1 METIKTNIS
10 NAYSAAAATLDDSE
24 SAAKNDEI
32 HLKASQ
38 LDRLHEV
45 MKEKLAIAPYPHCTM
60 SMAPDAQSSK
70 YCAEYFNV
78 SEYLVGTSRK
88 LKKRVCGI
96 LAKPS
101 PKRGKKIFTRN
112 N

>member
-32 HLKASQ
+32 DLKSSQ

-45 MKEKLAIAPYPHCTM
+45 MKEKLVIAPCPHCTM
-60 SMAPDAQSSK
+60 SMAPDA
-70 YCAEYFNV
+70 
-78 SEYLVGTSRK
+78 
-88 LKKRVCGI
+88 
-96 LAKPS
+96 
-101 PKRGKKIFTRN
+101 
-112 N
+112 